1 MVQCSPVYD
10 NLIRKQLTLWPMKNC
25 FALAAGV
32 ENLKT
37 DKLKHYSWAQQ
48 ITFNVFL
55 YTTISAVHGTIQK
68 QSLNYY

>member
-10 NLIRKQLTLWPMKNC
+10 NLICKQLTLWPMKNL
-25 FALAAGV
+25 FELAAGV

-48 ITFNVFL
+48 ITF
-55 YTTISAVHGTIQK
+55 
-68 QSLNYY
+68 